1 MNLLQ
6 SLYCNQYLE
15 LKQQG
20 KESAA
25 NKNGNVIATVS
36 LFCNVVTVLMLL
48 SVLSNFFADY
58 MGDAIRNVF
67 HGSSGRMVGRL
78 IAIIGLALTFP
89 IVKFTVGK
97 KEYFDKTIATFEALP
112 EAEQKAA
119 SKRGL
124 IYFFGS
130 IGAAI
135 VSGLLLAL

>member
-25 NKNGNVIATVS
+25 NKNGNVIATVC
-36 LFCNVVTVLMLL
+36 LFCNVITVLLLL
-48 SVLSNFFADY
+48 SVLSNVFADY
-58 MGDAIRNVF
+58 MGDTIRNVF
-67 HGSSGRMVGRL
+67 HGSSGRMTGRL
-78 IAIIGLALTFP
+78 IAIIGLVLIFP
-89 IVKFTVGK
+89 IVKFTVGR
-97 KEYFDKTIATFEALP
+97 KENFDKTIATFEALP
-112 EAEQKAA
+112 EAEQKAV